1 MQTKPSTPAPTP
13 EALLPGA
20 TLRWTPRGMECR
32 DSMET
37 VALTLPVL
45 LPLPQSVSP
54 LEAPLPEL
62 PASSPLCMQAPPT
75 PVAPLMGET
84 LPGATHKWTL
94 RAKERLVGMATV
106 GPVLLALGQ
115 QLLQPQHRLLQQLML
130 VWLLVLQLVPHQQQH
145 QQPLPQLQQLQLPL
159 PQQPQLQ
166 QPGHTHQEF
175 FDY

>member
-1 MQTKPSTPAPTP
+1 M
-13 EALLPGA
+13 G
-20 TLRWTPRGMECR
+20 GMECR

-37 VALTLPVL
+37 VALTLTVL

-62 PASSPLCMQAPPT
+62 PASSPLCTQAPPT
-75 PVAPLMGET
+75 PVAPLMGDT

-94 RAKERLVGMATV
+94 RAKECLVGTGTV

-115 QLLQPQHRLLQQLML
+115 QLLQPQLLHQLLQQLML

-145 QQPLPQLQQLQLPL
+145 QRPPPQLQQLLLLPL
-159 PQQPQLQ
+159 PLPLPPPQLQ
-166 QPGHTHQEF
+166 QLPPPPPLLPPQ
-175 FDY
+175 